1 MVHADTATAGSVGR
15 GAPRARD
22 AAVERG
28 LALGFAAALG
38 VWMVVASA
46 LGLG

>member
-1 MVHADTATAGSVGR
+1 MVQADTGTAGSIGR
-15 GAPRARD
+15 GELRAQD

>member
-1 MVHADTATAGSVGR
+1 MVQADTATAGSVGR
-15 GAPRARD
+15 DPRRAQD
-22 AAVERG
+22 AAVERR

-38 VWMVVASA
+38 FWMVVASA